1 MADIFLSYA
10 RADNE
15 DPEGWVLKFHEQLKK
30 RLGSILGEEIS
41 VFLDQY
47 DFKGNLLREQII
59 SEIRQAEI
67 LVTLLSPWYLKRE
80 WCQEERTEFIRHLQQ
95 RLPGANPEERIFVA
109 IKRLL
114 VGHKNVDK
122 DFINKLP
129 PEFRGQLFFNF
140 FTFDKNNNLTHLD
153 PRCEEFDTALNNL
166 ANKLVHIWVNLQDQQ
181 TKRYV
186 FVAETTKDSE
196 AARADIIK
204 ELESQG
210 YVVFP
215 PTYLSDSK
223 SELEAQLEVYLK
235 DCELSIH
242 LMGKNYGL
250 VLPESSES
258 INELQYQKAMKKGL
272 PMLIWV
278 PKGLMTNDERQK
290 TFIDSVKRSVSE
302 TSDLIEGSLQ
312 DFLAEVST
320 KLKEVATR

>member
-1 MADIFLSYA
+1 MAEIFLSYA

-30 RLGSILGEEIS
+30 RLGSILGEEVS

-59 SEIRQAEI
+59 GEIKQAEI

-80 WCQEERTEFIRHLQQ
+80 WCQEERTEFIRHLSQ
-95 RLPGANPEERIFVA
+95 RMPDANPEERIFVA

-114 VGHKNVDK
+114 HGHNQVDK
-122 DFINKLP
+122 EFINKLP
-129 PEFRGQLFFNF
+129 VEFRGQLFFNF
-140 FTFDKNNNLTHLD
+140 FTVDKNNNLTHLD
-153 PRCEEFDTALNNL
+153 PKCEEFDTALNNL
-166 ANKLVHIWVNLQDQQ
+166 ANKLVHIWVNLQTQRA
-181 TKRYV
+181 KRYV

-196 AARADIIK
+196 AARSDIVK

-210 YVVFP
+210 FVVFP
-215 PTYLSDSK
+215 PTYLSDSRA
-223 SELEAQLEVYLK
+223 EVEAQLDVYLK

-242 LMGKNYGL
+242 IVGKSYGL
-250 VLPESSES
+250 LLPETNES
-258 INELQYQKAMKKGL
+258 LNDFQYQKAIKKGI

-278 PKGLMTNDERQK
+278 PKGLLTSDERQK
-290 TFIDSVKRSVSE
+290 SFIDSVKRSVSE

-320 KLKEVATR
+320 RLKEAATK